1 MSFLLALSD
10 DCAMYSR
17 HSSSVM
23 ASICS
28 RFSSFSADFIFTTGS
43 TNVRFFDSSSIPFII
58 LAARGAHVPFSTKAI
73 VRFLNAL
80 SVRWSIYSFMN
91 GNMPELYVVVAKTS
105 LLYLK
110 ASATASDISHL
121 ARSCTTTFGHPFA
134 VSFSAII
141 SAARFVLP

>member
-1 MSFLLALSD
+1 MFIVTATLFGVSVSWDTVLTISPLSRLPSFEVTTYKPYPILNSAFMSFLLALSD

-43 TNVRFFDSSSIPFII
+43 TKVRFFDSSSIPFII
-58 LAARGAHVPFSTKAI
+58 LAARGAHVPFSTNAI

-91 GNMPELYVVVAKTS
+91 GNMPEL
-105 LLYLK
+105 
-110 ASATASDISHL
+110 
-121 ARSCTTTFGHPFA
+121 
-134 VSFSAII
+134 
-141 SAARFVLP
+141 